1 MNLINVLKGLSE
13 NDAEHICIYSK
24 NHHLLLLGKRKDLL
38 KVISYYFIDCSVI
51 KCDATNQSVGTVITI
66 DMQTYEL

>member
-1 MNLINVLKGLSE
+1 MTLNIF
-13 NDAEHICIYSK
+13 AFIQK
-24 NHHLLLLGKRKDLL
+24 NHHLLLLGERKDLL

-51 KCDATNQSVGTVITI
+51 SCDATDQSVGTVITI